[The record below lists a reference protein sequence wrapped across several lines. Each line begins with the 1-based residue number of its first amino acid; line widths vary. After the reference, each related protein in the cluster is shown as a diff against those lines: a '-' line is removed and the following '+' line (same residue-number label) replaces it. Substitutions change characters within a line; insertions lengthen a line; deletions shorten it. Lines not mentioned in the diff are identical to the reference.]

1 MSAPTNNITYSIKLS
16 NVPVTYGSTVQ
27 YMHAKHS
34 LSSIAHNT
42 HTMHK
47 QSILFKVLL
56 GHTAQFCITLAT
68 SSFHIPKAYM
78 DIQP

>member
-1 MSAPTNNITYSIKLS
+1 
-16 NVPVTYGSTVQ
+16 
-27 YMHAKHS
+27 MHAKHS

-78 DIQP
+78 DIQPWNVSKQYCREHAWATAT